1 VLVVRWEG
9 LTLEALETGV
19 PGPQPHLP
27 VALAGAR
34 ARTFDTPGFRGMT
47 FYEINARTIIN
58 RVPEASRV
66 PFRWTVNPYRGC
78 SHACRYCL
86 VGETP
91 ILSGDGRMV
100 PLSEIRVGD
109 EIYGTRIMG
118 PFRRYVRTQ
127 VLAHWR
133 TEKPAYRITLADGT
147 VLVASGDHRFLTES
161 GWSYVSRGNKQRPHL
176 TEDTPL
182 LGFGQVP
189 APPKDDAEYRRGY
202 LAGLLR
208 SGRAVADEAA
218 GRSRSYLES
227 FEALDDEART
237 NELVAWPAR
246 MSRAWASGFLG
257 GIFDAAGTST
267 QGILRITHDDRR
279 LVTKVISALR
289 KHDFRCVLEPP
300 GHRPNIYVVR
310 ILGDLKERMR
320 FLMTADP
327 ANRRQR
333 DIENVIVTSDAPL
346 EVVSIEPLGITLPM
360 YDITTVTGDFIANGV
375 ISHNCFARNTHTY
388 LDLDAGIDF
397 DTKVVVKVNAA
408 ERLRAELAAPSWRG
422 EHVAMGTNVDPYQR
436 AEGRYALMPGILRA
450 FRDAANPFSIL
461 TKGSLILRDLELLTK
476 CADVTD
482 VGINVSVG
490 FVDRELWRLVEP
502 GTPSPQKRLEVCR
515 AFNDAGIGCGV
526 LMAPVLPYLTD
537 SDESLDATVRA
548 IADAGATF
556 VSPIVL
562 HLRPGAREWY
572 LQWLRTERPFLVP
585 EYEALYG
592 SRAYAPKS
600 YQQWVADRVYEL
612 ANRYG
617 IGRVPPRRTR
627 NMEPQPTP
635 PPMQQMLFAEPP
647 PALTT
652 RQGRCRGPSPH
663 H

>member
-1 VLVVRWEG
+1 MFYCGAVRWDA
-9 LTLEALETGV
+9 LTLEALETGAGTGV
-19 PGPQPHLP
+19 SGPQPQLP
-27 VALAGAR
+27 IALAGAR
-34 ARTFDTPGFRGMT
+34 VRTFDTPAFRGMT
-47 FYEINARTIIN
+47 FYEINARTVIN

-66 PFRWTVNPYRGC
+66 PFRWTLNPYRGC
-78 SHACRYCL
+78 THACRYCL

-91 ILSGDGRMV
+91 ILAGDGRMV
-100 PLSEIRVGD
+100 PLSEVRVGD
-109 EIYGTRIMG
+109 EIYGTRVIG
-118 PFRRYVRTQ
+118 PYRRYVRTQ

-147 VLVASGDHRFLTES
+147 TLVASGDHRFLTEG
-161 GWSYVSRGNKQRPHL
+161 GWTYVSRGTRQRPHL
-176 TEDTPL
+176 TEDTSL
-182 LGFGQVP
+182 LGFGQLP
-189 APPKDDAEYRRGY
+189 DPPKDDAEYRRGY

-208 SGRAVADEAA
+208 SGRPPADEAVE
-218 GRSRSYLES
+218 RSRTYLDS
-227 FEALDDEART
+227 FHARDDDERIH
-237 NELVAWPAR
+237 ELVEWPTR
-246 MSRAWASGFLG
+246 MSRPWANGFLAG
-257 GIFDAAGTST
+257 VFDAVGSSAH
-267 QGILRITHDDRR
+267 GIVRISHEDRQIISR
-279 LVTKVISALR
+279 VVSALR
-289 KHDFRCVLEPP
+289 KHGFRCVLEPP
-300 GHRPNIYVVR
+300 GQRPDVFVVR

-327 ANRRQR
+327 ANRRKR
-333 DIENVIVTSDAPL
+333 DIESVVVTGDAPL

-388 LDLDAGIDF
+388 LDLDPGVDF

-408 ERLRAELAAPSWRG
+408 ERLRAELAAPTWRG

-461 TKGSLILRDLELLTK
+461 TKGSLILRDLELLCE

-482 VGINVSVG
+482 VGVNVSVG

-515 AFNDAGIGCGV
+515 AVNDAGIECGV

-537 SDESLDATVRA
+537 SEDSLDATVRA

-572 LQWLRTERPFLVP
+572 LRWLQAERPAVVAD
-585 EYEALYG
+585 YEALYG
-592 SRAYAPKS
+592 PRAYAPKS
-600 YQQWVADRVYEL
+600 YQQWIADRVREL
-612 ANRYG
+612 ADRYG
-617 IGRVPPRRTR
+617 IGGVTPSRARKVA
-627 NMEPQPTP
+627 PTP
-635 PPMQQMLFAEPP
+635 PSPP
-647 PALTT
+647 VPQL
-652 RQGRCRGPSPH
+652 PFPD
-663 H
+663 

>member
-27 VALAGAR
+27 IALAGAR

-91 ILSGDGRMV
+91 ILSGDGRMI

-109 EIYGTRIMG
+109 EIYGTRMMG
-118 PFRRYVRTQ
+118 PYRRYVRTQ

-218 GRSRSYLES
+218 GRSRSHLES

-257 GIFDAAGTST
+257 GIFDAAGSST

-408 ERLRAELAAPSWRG
+408 ERLRAELAAPTWRG

-450 FRDAANPFSIL
+450 FRDSANPFSIL
-461 TKGSLILRDLELLTK
+461 TKGSLILRDLELLSE
-476 CADVTD
+476 CADVTE

-515 AFNDAGIGCGV
+515 AFNDAGISCGV

-537 SDESLDATVRA
+537 SDESLEATVRA

-572 LQWLRTERPFLVP
+572 LQWLRGQRPALVP

-592 SRAYAPKS
+592 SRAYAPKR
-600 YQQWVADRVYEL
+600 YQQWVADRVHEL

-617 IGRVPPRRTR
+617 IGRVPSRRAR
-627 NMEPQPTP
+627 NTAPQPTRP
-635 PPMQQMLFAEPP
+635 QPMQQMLFAESPP
-647 PALTT
+647 P
-652 RQGRCRGPSPH
+652 G
-663 H
+663 